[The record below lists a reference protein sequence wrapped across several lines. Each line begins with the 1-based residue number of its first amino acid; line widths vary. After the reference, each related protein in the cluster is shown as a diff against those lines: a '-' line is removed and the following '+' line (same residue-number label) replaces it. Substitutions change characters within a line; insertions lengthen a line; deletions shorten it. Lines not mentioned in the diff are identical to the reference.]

1 MKIQSLVDALAR
13 LDANPPSFRPN
24 ESRRDAFLWV
34 GRFFEE
40 SIRPGHEYDL
50 KQNPGPLRQLVEPR
64 LVAAAKDIAAAK
76 MNAHQV
82 TAWQMYNHGV
92 IVKSGGA
99 VVGLDVVPITRSFD
113 WEEPAGFTDSLA
125 ELLDVLFI
133 THNHSDHYDEPLVRA
148 CLQRGKPV
156 VMPESMARKW
166 VADPALHAAGNG
178 WSRTI
183 CGLQITAR
191 EGVHLWRKTV
201 GEVPLTYYEIACP
214 QGFRFIF
221 GGDVD
226 YTKLFEKTPG
236 ANIDLFFL
244 PWRNPNEF
252 YEPGHPAQEATT
264 IDAVRIAIERIRP
277 AAMLYEHCAELDH
290 VYEGY
295 PASFDIALELQRLVP
310 IPSELMFW
318 GEKIALRS

>member
-1 MKIQSLVDALAR
+1 MNIQRFADALTT
-13 LDANPPSFRPN
+13 LDSNPPSFRMN
-24 ESRRDAFLWV
+24 EKRHDALLRI

-40 SIRPGHEYDL
+40 SIRPGREYDL
-50 KQNPGPLRQLVEPR
+50 RQNPGPLRRLVEPR
-64 LVAAAKDIAAAK
+64 LVAAARDVAAARLGS
-76 MNAHQV
+76 NQV

-92 IVKSGGA
+92 IVKAGN
-99 VVGLDVVPITRSFD
+99 VVAGFDLVPITRSFD
-113 WEEPAGFTDSLA
+113 WDEPAGFTDSLA

-133 THNHSDHYDEPLVRA
+133 THSHGDHYDEPLVRA

-156 VMPESMARKW
+156 VMPGPMAATW
-166 VADPALHAAGNG
+166 APNPALHAAGNG
-178 WSRTI
+178 WTREL
-183 CGLQITAR
+183 CGLRLAAR
-191 EGVHLWRKTV
+191 EGIHLWRKAI
-201 GEVPLTYYEIACP
+201 GDVPLTYYEVACP

-226 YTKLFEKTPG
+226 YTKLFEKTPA

-264 IDAVRIAIERIRP
+264 IDAARIAIERIRP
-277 AAMLYEHCAELDH
+277 ATMLYEHCAELDH

-295 PASFDIALELQRLVP
+295 PASFDIALELQRQIP

>member
-1 MKIQSLVDALAR
+1 MNIQSFVDALTS

-24 ESRRDAFLWV
+24 ENRRAAFLRI
-34 GRFFEE
+34 GSFLEE
-40 SIRPGHEYDL
+40 SIRPGREYDL
-50 KQNPGPLRQLVEPR
+50 RQNPGPLRQLVEPR
-64 LVAAAKDIAAAK
+64 MVAAAREIASTRLEEG
-76 MNAHQV
+76 QV

-92 IVKSGGA
+92 IVKSGD
-99 VVGLDVVPITRSFD
+99 VVIGLDVVPITRSFD
-113 WEEPAGFTDSLA
+113 WEEPAGFTDALA
-125 ELLDVLFI
+125 ELIDILLI
-133 THNHSDHYDEPLVRA
+133 THNHSDHYDQTLVRA
-148 CLQRGKPV
+148 CLHRGKPV

-166 VADPALHAAGNG
+166 VPNPALHAAGSG
-178 WSRTI
+178 SIHTI
-183 CGLQITAR
+183 GGLHITSR
-191 EGVHLWRKTV
+191 EGIHLWRKVV

-226 YTKLFEKTPG
+226 YTKLFEKSPDAT
-236 ANIDLFFL
+236 IDLFFL
-244 PWRNPNEF
+244 PWRNPNEI

-264 IDAVRIAIERIRP
+264 IDAVKIAIERIRP

-310 IPSELMFW
+310 IPSDLMFW
-318 GEKIALRS
+318 GEKIALRP